1 MIIKKIPENIA
12 VSACDVTK
20 AFRSYH
26 RQVDRIREWITRRN
40 YGLNRYSVKD
50 VSFEIAKGE
59 VVGIIGKNGAGKST
73 LLKMIAGVLQP
84 TSGSI
89 AVKGNVAAILEL
101 GTGFHPDISGRDNV
115 IMGGLCLGM
124 SRKHIEKEMQSIIDF
139 SELEDVI
146 DEPFGTYSSGM
157 QARLTFATA
166 VTVNPDVL
174 IIDEAL
180 SVGDN
185 RFQLKSF
192 NRIRQF
198 RDEGKTILLVTHSMD
213 SVTAFC
219 DRAILIDKGAML
231 ADGDP
236 AWVTSLYH
244 NLQFGSV
251 EENKFDKKKENKFK
265 NEEEKTNGNIE
276 FISKNNA
283 KFYSSC
289 DKNFELATPEVFP
302 FARLDSGLIAD
313 QTRKG
318 YRYGDQRATILG
330 IALVDSNA
338 TSSRRDV
345 VVGDHVQCVI
355 DVTTNVDAPKLF
367 VGILIRDP
375 KGEIAFG
382 TDTSLGQP
390 HNAAVLENVKAGQ
403 SFRIVTSIMVWLV
416 PGTYFLGGALTV
428 EEGKQSDM
436 WFDSFE
442 FRVLGPSIQ
451 HTNSRAFLQPNLTVL
466 PVSDQ
471 SSLPEGKS

>member
-12 VSACDVTK
+12 VSARDVTK
-20 AFRSYH
+20 SFRSYH
-26 RQVDRIREWITRRN
+26 RQVDRLREWITRRD
-40 YGLNRYSVKD
+40 YGVNRYSVRD
-50 VSFEIAKGE
+50 ISFEIAKGE

-101 GTGFHPDISGRDNV
+101 GTGFHPDISGRENV

-124 SRKHIEKEMQSIIDF
+124 SRKHIEKEMQRIIDF

-213 SVTAFC
+213 SVTSFC
-219 DRAILIDKGAML
+219 DRAILIDKGKML

-244 NLQFGSV
+244 NLQFGTV
-251 EENKFDKKKENKFK
+251 EEKSFDRKKENNAK
-265 NEEEKTNGNIE
+265 NEEKLGEKVE
-276 FISKNNA
+276 LISVTDAN
-283 KFYSSC
+283 SHSPC
-289 DKNFELATPEVFP
+289 DETFELATPEIFP
-302 FARLDSGLIAD
+302 FAHSDSDLIED
-313 QTRKG
+313 QARKG
-318 YRYGDQRATILG
+318 YRYGDQRATISG
-330 IALVDSNA
+330 IALVDSSA
-338 TSSRRDV
+338 LSARRDV

-367 VGILIRDP
+367 VGVLIRDP

-403 SFRIVTSIMVWLV
+403 SFRVVTGIKVWLA

-451 HTNSRAFLQPNLTVL
+451 HTNSRAFLQPDVTVL
-466 PVSDQ
+466 PVAGKY
-471 SSLPEGKS
+471 SLPEGKS